1 MDVARAKR
9 GDLWIAGAVAVV
21 VFGLLEAS
29 SSAKVSLYLDAFEH
43 AGLLYV
49 APLAALAAMY
59 FVLLYPQVPL
69 QLIAFLLPFNFV
81 GGVWGDSLVALLAKV
96 SMNVLVAAALLPTVV
111 APAGQ
116 RAWLTGTRI
125 GIASLGWLAAIAMG
139 ILIGLMGNPN
149 RNFWVRESGW
159 MFFFAAAL
167 PVGTLLRDRIN
178 IERLLFAICAGV
190 ALLQAYAFWTLM
202 TGTRYTRIDIQGMQA
217 FFRAP
222 YSCVSLFGMY
232 LAAASLLY
240 RASART
246 LTWRSGLLLFAA
258 VAFLAGGLLASMVRS
273 LWICGAL
280 GMLLVVFLAP
290 HDRRTRKAVAAVSG
304 GAILAV
310 TVVAAIDRLSP
321 QSSGDWTGTA
331 IAFLQDLG
339 SKDSTSRVTR
349 EVEWGHALEVWKQ
362 SPLVGV
368 GFGYAFPQRG
378 LEQIPDEVRPEAFFM
393 HNSYLN
399 ILAKTGI
406 VGLAAF
412 LAFIWSV
419 ARGAHAVLRRP
430 DVDAGDRALATAI
443 VAAVASVALL
453 TSTVPVLTAGDSPA
467 YLGMLAGL
475 TVALQRSARR
485 SAP

>member
-1 MDVARAKR
+1 
-9 GDLWIAGAVAVV
+9 
-21 VFGLLEAS
+21 
-29 SSAKVSLYLDAFEH
+29 
-43 AGLLYV
+43 
-49 APLAALAAMY
+49 
-59 FVLLYPQVPL
+59 
-69 QLIAFLLPFNFV
+69 
-81 GGVWGDSLVALLAKV
+81 
-96 SMNVLVAAALLPTVV
+96 
-111 APAGQ
+111 
-116 RAWLTGTRI
+116 
-125 GIASLGWLAAIAMG
+125 
-139 ILIGLMGNPN
+139 
-149 RNFWVRESGW
+149 
-159 MFFFAAAL
+159 
-167 PVGTLLRDRIN
+167 
-178 IERLLFAICAGV
+178 
-190 ALLQAYAFWTLM
+190 M
-202 TGTRYTRIDIQGMQA
+202 T
-217 FFRAP
+217 
-222 YSCVSLFGMY
+222 
-232 LAAASLLY
+232 
-240 RASART
+240 
-246 LTWRSGLLLFAA
+246 
-258 VAFLAGGLLASMVRS
+258 
-273 LWICGAL
+273 
-280 GMLLVVFLAP
+280 
-290 HDRRTRKAVAAVSG
+290 
-304 GAILAV
+304 
-310 TVVAAIDRLSP
+310 
-321 QSSGDWTGTA
+321 WTGTA

-430 DVDAGDRALATAI
+430 DVNAGDRALATAI